1 MISLAGGE
9 NIYPGFGSY
18 IPMTPEG
25 IVEIAP
31 DIILTTDASLE
42 RFGGREAF
50 LTAPGIAQTPAAQA
64 GRVVSMED
72 LYLLGFGPRTGRA
85 IADLARLLHPELAP

>member
-9 NIYPGFGSY
+9 NIYPGLGSY
-18 IPMTPEG
+18 VPMTPEG

-31 DIILTTDASLE
+31 DVILTTDASIDE
-42 RFGGREAF
+42 MGGLEAF
-50 LTAPGIAQTPAAQA
+50 LAAPGVAETPAARS
-64 GRVVSMED
+64 GRVVAMDD
-72 LYLLGFGPRTGRA
+72 LYLLGFGPRTGLA